1 MKRLKKVLGIVSKY
15 NNKQKDPKVEKN
27 KMQHK
32 GTQILE
38 TNRLILRPFHSE
50 DAESCLNNWA
60 ADPNVF
66 RWISMEVQSQK
77 EIEEWLAGAE
87 EVYNSLETYYW
98 AIVEKVSGKL
108 IGEIYVDDFSNRNKR
123 CEVSWKIGSKFWS
136 RGYTTEAAQ
145 TVLQFLLKEVGVH
158 RIQAK
163 CCVKNIASERVMQ
176 KLGMQKESILKDYF
190 LGKGGHYE
198 DVVMYSLL
206 NAEL

>member
-1 MKRLKKVLGIVSKY
+1 
-15 NNKQKDPKVEKN
+15 
-27 KMQHK
+27 MQHK

-38 TNRLILRPFHSE
+38 KNRLILRLFHSE

-77 EIEEWLAGAE
+77 EIEEWLSGAE
-87 EVYNSLETYYW
+87 EVYKSLETYYW
-98 AIVEKVSGKL
+98 AIVEKVSGKV
-108 IGEIYVDDFSNRNKR
+108 IGEIYADDFSNRNNR
-123 CEVSWKIGSKFWS
+123 CEVSWKIGSRFWS
-136 RGYTTEAAQ
+136 RGYMTEAAQ
-145 TVLQFLLKEVGVH
+145 AVLQFLLKEVGVH

-163 CCVKNIASERVMQ
+163 CCMKNIASERVMQ
-176 KLGMQKESILKDYF
+176 KLGMQKEGILKDYF
-190 LGKGGHYE
+190 LGKDGHYE

>member
-1 MKRLKKVLGIVSKY
+1 
-15 NNKQKDPKVEKN
+15 
-27 KMQHK
+27 MQHK

-77 EIEEWLAGAE
+77 EIEEWLSGAE
-87 EVYNSLETYYW
+87 EVYKSLETYYW
-98 AIVEKVSGKL
+98 AIVEKVSGKV
-108 IGEIYVDDFSNRNKR
+108 IGEIYADDFSNRNNR
-123 CEVSWKIGSKFWS
+123 CEVSWKIGSRFWS
-136 RGYTTEAAQ
+136 LGYTTEAAQ

-190 LGKGGHYE
+190 LGKDGHYE